1 MSDVLRSYLNAK
13 EKLNKSMPETQ
24 DRMDALGDYYT
35 CSHAYAKWFHGQ
47 ETYDRLLL
55 TYNTLNEKYVT
66 ENYKYMNKKPN
77 EDEYIIL
84 WEMFVKRYNA
94 ERAILDCLVETGN
107 LTEQDS
113 NEGMTE

>member
-24 DRMDALGDYYT
+24 DRMDALGDYYN
-35 CSHAYAKWFHGQ
+35 CSHAYAKWFHG
-47 ETYDRLLL
+47 E
-55 TYNTLNEKYVT
+55 E
-66 ENYKYMNKKPN
+66 
-77 EDEYIIL
+77 EYILL

-94 ERAILDCLVETGN
+94 ERAILDCLVETCN

-113 NEGMTE
+113 NEGVTE